1 MRSERVVV
9 RVVVLEGKA
18 PAVQMKQFTH
28 LSVLKSPV
36 LVRCG
41 THPACLG
48 CTRPPDEPLSFR
60 TVCLGVTLGGGH
72 AAYFLG
78 GRKNQATVF
87 AIHWSISTQDPVLQV
102 LELGA
107 VIVAVIVV

>member
-1 MRSERVVV
+1 
-9 RVVVLEGKA
+9 
-18 PAVQMKQFTH
+18 
-28 LSVLKSPV
+28 
-36 LVRCG
+36 
-41 THPACLG
+41 
-48 CTRPPDEPLSFR
+48 
-60 TVCLGVTLGGGH
+60 
-72 AAYFLG
+72 FLG